1 MWKWTQSDL
10 SLMQNSMITEVVNF
24 TQFRAS
30 VLDHALLISYVDGI
44 SFVRERLKVF
54 YRARN
59 YCTPKR
65 NLPLIRRDVNWNQ
78 KQQALELLIDAPYF
92 PSLVRFFGEFEIDNA
107 SVYSCCYFRWVQPAM
122 IFPYWGILNGEGAIS
137 IGRVNFKVL
146 KQLRASKQLAW
157 VWHIYISNLQPLPPQ
172 LSHIWKKV

>member
-1 MWKWTQSDL
+1 MLTTFVSLSIFDLMPSIWRKYYRKSLVKTSLNKQFEMWKWTQSDL

-92 PSLVRFFGEFEIDNA
+92 PLWSGFSGNSKSIMLLFTAVVILGEYNLLWFSRI
-107 SVYSCCYFRWVQPAM
+107 
-122 IFPYWGILNGEGAIS
+122 GA
-137 IGRVNFKVL
+137 F
-146 KQLRASKQLAW
+146 
-157 VWHIYISNLQPLPPQ
+157 
-172 LSHIWKKV
+172 